1 MKNTIESI
9 QTVVSDPQDVN
20 QTKQSTKITLKIIIS
35 RIILLILIA
44 LAAMGCWQIH
54 NLVVQRN
61 DNQTSIPAAS
71 YAPTL
76 SPSSLPTSSPTLLPT
91 SPTPSPTSPPTSVA
105 DANDLKIFLQH
116 LNPSFPMQTFLLN
129 WKEWKPQ
136 LFQMEQ
142 KIKHFI
148 DQKTAVVHMFRNATF
163 APANRSTL
171 TQWYQHVKSVSNP
184 TIDFD
189 SQRNSIKLNMQSL
202 CGAPRFSEFMFCD
215 HDGLLTMI
223 GHSDGNDKIAG
234 TIDFTSLPSSLKEFV
249 LGSTK
254 LSGNVDLTSL
264 PETLR
269 IFMLMTNDFSGSIDL
284 TSLPPSLHELDLADN
299 KFSGTVDLTKLP
311 ASLTRIDLSGNHIH
325 DGDCIGLAEA
335 QKNRD
340 IRI

>member
-91 SPTPSPTSPPTSVA
+91 SPTPSPTSAPTSVA

-142 KIKHFI
+142 KIKHFM
-148 DQKTAVVHMFRNATF
+148 DQKTAVIQTFQNATF
-163 APANRSTL
+163 EPDAAL
-171 TQWYQHVKSVSNP
+171 TEWYLYVKSVPNP

-189 SQRNSIKLNMQSL
+189 RQRHSIKLNIQSL
-202 CGAPRFSEFMFCD
+202 CDLSGEVFGTCTER
-215 HDGLLTMI
+215 DGSLT
-223 GHSDGNDKIAG
+223 KIYTVVDDITG
-234 TIDFTSLPSSLKEFV
+234 TIDFTSLPSSLETWEMWQ
-249 LGSTK
+249 TK

-264 PETLR
+264 PETLHKL
-269 IFMLMTNDFSGSIDL
+269 ILIDNEFSGSIDL
-284 TSLPPSLHELDLADN
+284 TSLPQSLRELNLHLN
-299 KFSGTVDLTKLP
+299 KFSGTVNLTKLP
-311 ASLTRIDLSGNHIH
+311 ASLTRIDLGFNRINI
-325 DGDCIGLAEA
+325 DNCIGLAEA
-335 QKNRD
+335 QKNRT
-340 IRI
+340 III